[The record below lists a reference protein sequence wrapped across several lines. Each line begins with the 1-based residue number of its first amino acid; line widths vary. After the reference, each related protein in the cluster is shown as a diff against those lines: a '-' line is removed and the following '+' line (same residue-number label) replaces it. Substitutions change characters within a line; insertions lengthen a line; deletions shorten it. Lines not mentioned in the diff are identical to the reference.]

1 MPDRPLGSLVPD
13 AVDHERRIIALEKE
27 QNAIR
32 RDMAIAEVRRE
43 HIDTR
48 FDRLEQALSK
58 LVWLVV
64 GGFVSGGVAFIMTGG
79 MSGV

>member
-1 MPDRPLGSLVPD
+1 MPDL
-13 AVDHERRIIALEKE
+13 VDHERRIHAIEKE
-27 QNAIR
+27 QNSIR

-48 FDRLEQALSK
+48 FDRLEAALSK

-64 GGFVSGGVAFIMTGG
+64 GGFVSGGIAFIMTGG
-79 MSGV
+79 ITGG